1 FADPPPYS
9 LAFVDSLEQ
18 AQETIEQQI
27 ATIES
32 RETVLNGLMQRLQRR
47 LRDSEAELRL
57 ATERF
62 EGASADTEQRRRAK
76 WLRDL
81 AQLRSEEIAAALD
94 EVQQSRTNAAEEKGT
109 AQADLRLTKAQ
120 LAIARTATRF
130 TKDDLD
136 RIDARLAGESKA
148 LSGELDRQTGVW
160 KDRKREAEDTAKRF
174 ADARKAG
181 ALPAESP
188 DAYAARIAALD
199 RDADVSQ
206 RRAENANLALDGV
219 KTQLALID
227 YEHKAWTMRYELMQ
241 SNDLTRESAA
251 YENLVNSLAGLQAW
265 NEYQKQQLDNAASFV
280 ATMDSKLRGASA
292 AEAVAL
298 REMRDVY
305 MERGTILRSSLSAT
319 QPLERLLS
327 RWRANAGNPDAPRS
341 FVTRIA
347 DMWVVARLWVK
358 HIWDFELFSVEDS
371 FETAEG
377 RKVVA
382 QRSVTIG
389 KTIGALTLIVLGS
402 WLCAKLAQLAG
413 WV

>member
-1 FADPPPYS
+1 MSEPASISRRVRMVRALSTGAMLALSGIASAQLAAPLPSPKEAAPAETAKPATPDPATRLAEVSAMLARLEAPTANAEGSPPGTPDAEARADNWRAFPDPPPYS

-57 ATERF
+57 ATERL

-188 DAYAARIAALD
+188 DAYAARIG
-199 RDADVSQ
+199 RV
-206 RRAENANLALDGV
+206 
-219 KTQLALID
+219 
-227 YEHKAWTMRYELMQ
+227 
-241 SNDLTRESAA
+241 RES
-251 YENLVNSLAGLQAW
+251 G
-265 NEYQKQQLDNAASFV
+265 
-280 ATMDSKLRGASA
+280 
-292 AEAVAL
+292 
-298 REMRDVY
+298 
-305 MERGTILRSSLSAT
+305 
-319 QPLERLLS
+319 
-327 RWRANAGNPDAPRS
+327 
-341 FVTRIA
+341 
-347 DMWVVARLWVK
+347 
-358 HIWDFELFSVEDS
+358 
-371 FETAEG
+371 
-377 RKVVA
+377 
-382 QRSVTIG
+382 
-389 KTIGALTLIVLGS
+389 
-402 WLCAKLAQLAG
+402 
-413 WV
+413 